1 MNIYRDRFQKI
12 HERPEGEPLH
22 WRMSAYGVVRNEKGE
37 ILMVL
42 PAWGESYDLPGGGV
56 AIHERIHEG
65 LRREFYEE
73 TGFRVEIEDMPFY
86 VGESDFFMDHSN
98 EFMHVVILTY
108 RARLIDPTKRD
119 ADVVNTADGFE
130 IRDMKWMHPRELTEA
145 NVRAIHWPVIRSLQ
159 QVS

>member
-1 MNIYRDRFQKI
+1 MKIYRDRFQQI
-12 HERPEGEPLH
+12 HEKPEGEPVH
-22 WRMSAYGVVRNEKGE
+22 WRMSAYGIVQNEKDE

-56 AIHERIHEG
+56 EIHERIHEG

-73 TGFRVEIEDMPFY
+73 TGFRVEVEDIPFY
-86 VGESDFFMDHSN
+86 VGESDFFMDHSK

-119 ADVVNTADGFE
+119 AHVVNTVEGFE
-130 IRDMKWMHPRELTEA
+130 IRDMQWVHPNDLNET
-145 NVRAIHWPVIRSLQ
+145 NVRPIHWPVIQKLQ
-159 QVS
+159 IR